1 MKNNEFLSERELLS
15 GIYTEI
21 KEIKN
26 KLPDRTKEA
35 ITDIGFIDNS
45 ELCRAM
51 NISKKTAAAWR
62 RSYKANTPFFTINFF
77 ALFAMTALDEKEK
90 GRTKKVRPSVV

>member
-1 MKNNEFLSERELLS
+1 MKNNEFLSEQELLS
-15 GIYTEI
+15 GIYTEV
-21 KEIKN
+21 KEIKS
-26 KLPDRTKEA
+26 KLPDRAKEV

-62 RSYKANTPFFTINFF
+62 R
-77 ALFAMTALDEKEK
+77 
-90 GRTKKVRPSVV
+90 KKVLRFTKMGGKFYYMLADVKEMLQKGFNRI